1 MAYTMPSIPW
11 VQSPAEHHTES
22 RLAELAHSPK
32 AQAQRRAEQ
41 AARDEIMTS
50 PPLFPTSG
58 PSPRKSRVRKPAW
71 TELQRLPRPASTT
84 AGPVQVTLGIGGQ
97 SLSATLPSGTIVTLE
112 PTAHG
117 MRQLL
122 ALVRGAAA
130 PRAGQVESHAE
141 PTAVQEYC
149 PADMVRVC
157 HCGTLVEPFMTRCD
171 DCPGALGAGKIRKF
185 DERGQVPKLS
195 LADMDL

>member
-1 MAYTMPSIPW
+1 MAYTMPNIPW

-22 RLAELAHSPK
+22 RLAALAHSPK

-71 TELQRLPRPASTT
+71 AEPPRLPRPAQA

-122 ALVRGAAA
+122 ALVRGASA
-130 PRAGQVESHAE
+130 PPVWAGQGGS
-141 PTAVQEYC
+141 PPVQEYC

-157 HCGTLVEPFMTRCD
+157 HCGTIVEPFMTRCD